1 MNWQAIIVLIVVSVI
16 LFGGIIQAIY
26 YTLKKKK

>member
-1 MNWQAIIVLIVVSVI
+1 MNSQALIVLILVSFF

-26 YTLKKKK
+26 YANKKK

>member
-1 MNWQAIIVLIVVSVI
+1 MNWQAIIVLIVVSII

-26 YTLKKKK
+26 YTIRKKK

>member
-1 MNWQAIIVLIVVSVI
+1 MNWQGIIVLIVVSFI

-26 YTLKKKK
+26 YANKKGK